1 MKFEFSDNNKRY
13 HTLDYYYKNKF
24 NTKIIKISL
33 NAGFSCPHINTGG
46 CIYCSKSGSGE
57 YAGNIKDDLITQF
70 YKQKEILNKKWPK
83 GKYIGYFQAR
93 TNTFA
98 PVNVLKEKYEQI
110 LALDNVIGL
119 AIATRPDS
127 INEDC
132 LNYLD
137 DLNKR
142 TFLTVELGLQTIHE
156 ETSKFINRGHDLKCF
171 ENCVKRLREKNINV
185 VVHIM
190 NGLPFETKEMMIDT
204 VKYLNKL
211 DIQGIKIHMLCIL
224 KNTELEHIYKNKKFK
239 LLTKE
244 EYVELVC
251 EQLKYLRKDIVIH
264 RLCAD
269 PKIDDLIEPNWV
281 IKKFTVMNDIDKY
294 MNKNDIIQGMYT

>member
-13 HTLDYYYKNKF
+13 NNLDNYYKNKF
-24 NTKIIKISL
+24 NEKIIKISL

-57 YAGNIKDDLITQF
+57 YAGNIKDDLVTQF

-98 PVNVLKEKYEQI
+98 PVNILKQKYEQI
-110 LALDNVIGL
+110 LALDDVIGL
-119 AIATRPDS
+119 SIATRPDS
-127 INEDC
+127 INEEC

-137 DLNKR
+137 ELNKR
-142 TFLTVELGLQTIHE
+142 TFLTIELGLQTIHE

-171 ENCVKRLREKNINV
+171 EDCVKRLREKNINI

-190 NGLPFETKEMMIDT
+190 NGLPFETKEMMIET

-224 KNTELEHIYKNKKFK
+224 KNTELENIYNKEKFK

-294 MNKNDIIQGMYT
+294 MNKHDIIQGMYN